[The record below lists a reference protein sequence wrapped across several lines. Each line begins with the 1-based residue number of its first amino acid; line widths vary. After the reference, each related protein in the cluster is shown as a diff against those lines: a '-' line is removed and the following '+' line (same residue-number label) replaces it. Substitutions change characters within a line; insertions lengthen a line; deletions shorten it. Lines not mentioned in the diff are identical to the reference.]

1 MFINPKREEEIFMK
15 FYNKK
20 YFELSSSNIFIG
32 NFDGIPDKKYSDKE
46 IESLYNKRLKL
57 EMEEEKKSYNTKP
70 DFSELEKTLE
80 SEDFDLNMYIYADEE
95 TGELHIPKSK
105 KEVIKIIESEKK
117 KVLKEFNERPP
128 FDEEAFKEE
137 FKENYEFMLEET
149 IQEGLP
155 DWVLKEVDNRILAL
169 NYLPQSIL
177 EKLTKEQEARE
188 KTLNSI
194 REEANKVLEAQ
205 HIPSKI
211 KDRFMFYDSRVR
223 AFKTAKNEKDYE
235 MRVVTEDDELVI
247 ITFKD
252 TKILEN
258 EKMDFRKKAVYFMG
272 EELYLK
278 EDKTYE
284 IHMIFMEYSEKR
296 TRIKIYNT

>member
-1 MFINPKREEEIFMK
+1 MK

-46 IESLYNKRLKL
+46 IENLYNKRLKL

-70 DFSELEKTLE
+70 DFSELEKMLE

-177 EKLTKEQEARE
+177 EKLTKEQEAIE

>member
-1 MFINPKREEEIFMK
+1 MK

-70 DFSELEKTLE
+70 DFSELEKMLE

-117 KVLKEFNERPP
+117 KVLKEFNERIP

-177 EKLTKEQEARE
+177 EKLTKEQEESE
-188 KTLNSI
+188 KNLNNI

-223 AFKTAKNEKDYE
+223 AFKNTKNEKDYE
-235 MRVVTEDDELVI
+235 MRLVTEDDELVI

-284 IHMIFMEYSEKR
+284 VHMIFIEYSEKR

>member
-1 MFINPKREEEIFMK
+1 MK

-46 IESLYNKRLKL
+46 IENLYNKRLKL

-70 DFSELEKTLE
+70 DFSELEKMLE